1 MHLEGIHLWDMVR
14 SSWEVQKFMRGFME
28 GLGWEVYRRTL
39 EEGLSLWKKS
49 LWDLVRAREGSA
61 RRLI

>member
-1 MHLEGIHLWDMVR
+1 MHLVGIHLWDMVR
-14 SSWEVQKFMRGFME
+14 SWEVQKFMRGFIE

-49 LWDLVRAREGSA
+49 LWDLVRPREGST

>member
-1 MHLEGIHLWDMVR
+1 MVR
-14 SSWEVQKFMRGFME
+14 SSWEVQKLTRGFLE

-61 RRLI
+61 GRLI

>member
-1 MHLEGIHLWDMVR
+1 MVR

-39 EEGLSLWKKS
+39 EEKLSLWEKS
-49 LWDLVRAREGSA
+49 LVRPREGSA
-61 RRLI
+61 RCLI